1 MRKSNIQLSFALL
14 VILEFV
20 IALLTFEDLGLGF
33 IPLLFNPGVH
43 LIFGYIGLSLCLK
56 NDERGASILVWLGIT
71 IFLMMQFWS
80 FALTGGLANPFSWS
94 IIPAAYYLGFGA
106 YYKLNLQKESGGKDG
121 RV

>member
-56 NDERGASILVWLGIT
+56 NDERRRGAEVRDKRVLLR
-71 IFLMMQFWS
+71 L
-80 FALTGGLANPFSWS
+80 
-94 IIPAAYYLGFGA
+94 
-106 YYKLNLQKESGGKDG
+106 LQYSSPRG
-121 RV
+121 